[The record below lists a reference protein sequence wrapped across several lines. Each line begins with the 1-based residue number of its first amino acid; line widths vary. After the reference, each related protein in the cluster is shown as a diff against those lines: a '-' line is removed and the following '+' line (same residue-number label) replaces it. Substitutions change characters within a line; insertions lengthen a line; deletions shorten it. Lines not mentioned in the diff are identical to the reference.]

1 MPRGVGFAAMSAAKF
16 DPWAMLARLRA
27 ERLSA
32 PLPISNFSSFS
43 SFSRGAT
50 SDFNAP
56 AGTDDMDHILK
67 LSAGQQYNYAWLPL
81 EQDTQYLR
89 GLAAR
94 RRKAM
99 SDGRASLVPPHV
111 IAALKAA
118 GLHTGEDEG

>member
-1 MPRGVGFAAMSAAKF
+1 MSAAKF

-32 PLPISNFSSFS
+32 PSSISNFSSFS
-43 SFSRGAT
+43 RCGA
-50 SDFNAP
+50 SDFNTL
-56 AGTDDMDHILK
+56 AGTDDQDHILK
-67 LSAGQQYNYAWLPL
+67 LSAGQQYNYAGPPL
-81 EQDTQYLR
+81 DRDTQYLK

-94 RRKAM
+94 RRKAI
-99 SDGRASLVPPHV
+99 SEGRVSLVPPHV

>member
-1 MPRGVGFAAMSAAKF
+1 MAAGAVSATAF
-16 DPWAMLARLRA
+16 DPWAALAKLRA
-27 ERLSA
+27 GRPTPA
-32 PLPISNFSSFS
+32 AAAPISNFSSFS
-43 SFSRGAT
+43 RGGT

-56 AGTDDMDHILK
+56 AGTDDQDHILK
-67 LSAGQQYNYAWLPL
+67 LSAGQQYKYAWMPL

-94 RRKAM
+94 RRKAN
-99 SDGRASLVPPHV
+99 SEGRASLVPPHV

>member
-27 ERLSA
+27 ERISA
-32 PLPISNFSSFS
+32 PSPISNFSSFS
-43 SFSRGAT
+43 RGGA
-50 SDFNAP
+50 SGFNAP
-56 AGTDDMDHILK
+56 AGTDDHILK

-118 GLHTGEDEG
+118 GLPTGEDEG